1 MKKCVSLF
9 LVSSLM
15 GCAAV
20 RESSWPVTSGD
31 EGLKSSSIEE
41 YSRYNEM
48 CIMRWGAIYDEWV
61 DRGGRIADDL
71 NETRSYLL
79 KDGAVLSQ
87 IFREAW
93 RLQRR
98 GANDVD
104 RVRSYDDA
112 ALRSGAIPA
121 ECASFTW
128 LQELIASDE
137 QIFGDDTKSA
147 LEKQMG
153 VGQNDPSRLALR
165 VMQALLMPPPGATQK

>member
-9 LVSSLM
+9 LVSSLVA
-15 GCAAV
+15 CAAV
-20 RESSWPVTSGD
+20 REPGRPVASGD
-31 EGLKSSSIEE
+31 EVLKISSIEE
-41 YSRYNEM
+41 YSRYNER
-48 CIMRWGAIYDEWV
+48 CVMRWGAIYDEWV
-61 DRGGRIADDL
+61 GRGGWIAGDL
-71 NETRSYLL
+71 NETRSYIL

-128 LQELIASDE
+128 LQEFIASDE
-137 QIFGDDTKSA
+137 QIFRDDAKSV

-165 VMQALLMPPPGATQK
+165 VMQTLLIPPAGAMRK

>member
-15 GCAAV
+15 GCAVV
-20 RESSWPVTSGD
+20 RESSWPVAPGD

-41 YSRYNEM
+41 YSRYHER
-48 CIMRWGAIYDEWV
+48 CIKKWGAVYDEWV
-61 DRGGRIADDL
+61 DREGRIAGDL

-79 KDGAVLSQ
+79 KDSAVLSQ

-93 RLQRR
+93 RLQRG

-112 ALRSGAIPA
+112 AFRSGAIPA

-137 QIFGDDTKSA
+137 QIFRGDAKSV

-153 VGQNDPSRLALR
+153 MGQNDPSRLALR
-165 VMQALLMPPPGATQK
+165 VMQTLLIPPAGAMRK